1 MPELPRFE
9 SHSVPARICLGI
21 AAFST
26 AMLVFITLWAIIP
39 EKYEFASPGLDFSNG
54 LALW

>member
-26 AMLVFITLWAIIP
+26 AMLVLITLVAFTP
-39 EKYEFASPGLDFSNG
+39 
-54 LALW
+54 